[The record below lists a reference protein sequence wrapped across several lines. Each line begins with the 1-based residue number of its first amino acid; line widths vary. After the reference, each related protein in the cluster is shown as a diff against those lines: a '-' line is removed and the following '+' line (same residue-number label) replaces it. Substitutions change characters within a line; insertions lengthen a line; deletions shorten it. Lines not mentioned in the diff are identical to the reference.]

1 MHYKNPLDSEDESGV
16 MLTYTASQPKYRAGI
31 FLLLRSQLTIEP
43 GVENVHGDMNC
54 EMQDEITMF
63 AYRTHAHALGAVI
76 TGFREAIQ
84 QDKNYF

>member
-1 MHYKNPLDSEDESGV
+1 MHYKNPLDSEDDSGV
-16 MLTYTASQPKYRAGI
+16 MLTYTSSQPKYKAGI

-63 AYRTHAHALGAVI
+63 AYR
-76 TGFREAIQ
+76 
-84 QDKNYF
+84 